1 MQHKE
6 LVLDSRAR
14 YEAPQSELLSMVGES
29 NFLASAHPEG
39 WEYGDYEM

>member
-6 LVLDSRAR
+6 LVLDLRAR

-29 NFLASAHPEG
+29 NFLASARNEG
-39 WEYGDYEM
+39 WEYDDYEM